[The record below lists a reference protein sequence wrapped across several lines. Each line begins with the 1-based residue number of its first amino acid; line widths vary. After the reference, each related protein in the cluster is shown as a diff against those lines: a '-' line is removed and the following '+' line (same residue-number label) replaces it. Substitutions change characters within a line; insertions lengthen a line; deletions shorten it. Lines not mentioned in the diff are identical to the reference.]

1 MKTDK
6 KYTIQE
12 VSKLDKEI
20 RNLSNMFSAA
30 RLKIGLETASR
41 LLLIEDNKLYLKLD
55 EKAYPNFSRY
65 IESVG
70 MNYKTARQLM
80 SILQTF
86 VMIAGTPIE
95 ELAKISYPKLSVLKP
110 YLFHKENG
118 KYVLSKSL
126 AEYKKWLNDAA
137 SDLSIE
143 DLKQSRREKEVG
155 DHPHEWE
162 HFKSKRCRVC
172 KLREGDY

>member
-1 MKTDK
+1 
-6 KYTIQE
+6 
-12 VSKLDKEI
+12 
-20 RNLSNMFSAA
+20 
-30 RLKIGLETASR
+30 
-41 LLLIEDNKLYLKLD
+41 LKLD